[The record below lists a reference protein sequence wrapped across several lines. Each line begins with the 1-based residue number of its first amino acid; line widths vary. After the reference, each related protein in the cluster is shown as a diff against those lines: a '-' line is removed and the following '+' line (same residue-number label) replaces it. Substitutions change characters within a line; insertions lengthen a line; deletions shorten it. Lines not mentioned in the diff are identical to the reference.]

1 MKKAFSFLLTVP
13 QMLAKGFVFS
23 LMWAWFVVPVF
34 LLPKLS
40 FVQSV
45 GLCEVVDFLL
55 LGVSMTALY
64 PSAKESTLKENPKLD
79 EDDFS
84 IAWQMS
90 RVFVFYPLALGIA
103 YVVSLFM
110 P

>member
-1 MKKAFSFLLTVP
+1 
-13 QMLAKGFVFS
+13 
-23 LMWAWFVVPVF
+23 
-34 LLPKLS
+34 
-40 FVQSV
+40 
-45 GLCEVVDFLL
+45 
-55 LGVSMTALY
+55 MTALY

-84 IAWQMS
+84 IAWQMA